1 MRECLRD
8 HIIMK
13 IHKSNFNE
21 KQLDDMSV
29 EDLQVTEKYF
39 VVTALDAYM
48 FLIKRI
54 LSDLNYSLIKIL

>member
-13 IHKSNFNE
+13 IHKSNFTE
-21 KQLDDMSV
+21 KQLDGMSV